1 MAVQGLLHPLHLLR
15 EAKLMDEILPNL
27 QTMYGTID
35 RTVEGEVVMAKVVE
49 YIRAVEAGMGKNEY
63 VNKRLVELLEESEGR
78 QVEHVE
84 FGEFVLIIEDIVEA
98 GWSVRKPSQNE
109 KISNMDILHVF
120 QKVDRDNNNLID
132 RQVGRW
138 QVGRGGVG
146 CSQRKRC

>member
-1 MAVQGLLHPLHLLR
+1 
-15 EAKLMDEILPNL
+15 MDEILPNL
-27 QTMYGTID
+27 QTMYNTID
-35 RTVEGEVVMAKVVE
+35 RTVEGEVVMAKVAE

-63 VNKRLVELLEESEGR
+63 VNRRLVELVEEGEGR

-109 KISNMDILHVF
+109 RISNMDILHVF

-132 RQVGRW
+132 RQVG
-138 QVGRGGVG
+138 GRRVDALEGSVAWT
-146 CSQRKRC
+146 RA

>member
-1 MAVQGLLHPLHLLR
+1 
-15 EAKLMDEILPNL
+15 MDEILPNL
-27 QTMYGTID
+27 QTMYNTID
-35 RTVEGEVVMAKVVE
+35 RTVEGEVVMAKVAE

-63 VNKRLVELLEESEGR
+63 VNRRLVELVEEGEGR

-109 KISNMDILHVF
+109 RISNMDILHVF

-132 RQVGRW
+132 RQVG
-138 QVGRGGVG
+138 GRRVDALGGSVAWTVT
-146 CSQRKRC
+146 